1 MLEELSKKDKY
12 WRQIALNIC
21 KSKSVADDI
30 VQEMYLKLHDCKKQ
44 INDFYVILTIRSLFL
59 DTKRKKQNVELVEY
73 NLQSRESDFKP
84 DDYETYILNEY
95 KKLSWIEREIII
107 ELYDKSFR
115 ELADSLTGVS
125 YNYIF
130 RKHKTAIQKIL
141 KEDIDLYKN
150 TRLKHLKNG

>member
-30 VQEMYLKLHDCKKQ
+30 VQEMYLKLYNCQKQ

-59 DTKRKKQNVELVEY
+59 DTKRKKQNVELLEY
-73 NLQSRESDFKP
+73 NLQSRDSDFKP
-84 DDYETYILNEY
+84 DDYEQHILSEY

-141 KEDIDLYKN
+141 KEDFDLYKN

>member
-12 WRQIALNIC
+12 WRIIALNIC
-21 KSKSVADDI
+21 KNKSLADDI
-30 VQEMYLKLHDCKKQ
+30 VQEMYLKLHDCEKQ

-59 DTKRKKQNVELVEY
+59 DLKRKKQNVDLVEY
-73 NLQSRESDFKP
+73 NLQSRDSDFMP
-84 DDYETYILNEY
+84 DDYENYVLNEY